1 MKDGKVIFKEKPDS
15 PTRVN
20 PFPVESANLVGKYN
34 LSSEPAYKQSW
45 QLSQDHIHSVNM
57 CLHTRMDTHTYI
69 HVS

>member
-34 LSSEPAYKQSW
+34 LSSEPAYNEKY
-45 QLSQDHIHSVNM
+45 D
-57 CLHTRMDTHTYI
+57 
-69 HVS
+69 